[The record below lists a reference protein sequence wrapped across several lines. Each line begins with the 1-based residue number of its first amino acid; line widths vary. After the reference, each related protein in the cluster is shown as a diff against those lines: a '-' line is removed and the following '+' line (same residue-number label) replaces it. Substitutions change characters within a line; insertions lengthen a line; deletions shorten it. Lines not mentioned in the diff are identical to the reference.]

1 MPGVEGARRDQGFA
15 RRQARLTAGSDS
27 GEFAPPEPLQS
38 LRVEPIAAIEGPW
51 NSSSRNSAIA
61 TYTSFPVVAARLLLA
76 TIFGAAIGF
85 EREWRNRPAG
95 LRTHILVCVA
105 AATFAILTIE
115 IIHAPMFTTDALG
128 DAVKVDPIR
137 IVEAVTAGVAFL
149 AAGVVI
155 FTRGQVHGLTT
166 GAGMWLAGAIGV
178 ACGLGPLADRAVRH
192 AAGAGGAG
200 AALCLREQDGHEPG
214 RGFRRGA
221 KRTKRANAPPRP
233 RATSRRRPSLR
244 DS

>member
-1 MPGVEGARRDQGFA
+1 MEQLVE
-15 RRQARLTAGSDS
+15 
-27 GEFAPPEPLQS
+27 EFGHP
-38 LRVEPIAAIEGPW
+38 
-51 NSSSRNSAIA
+51 
-61 TYTSFPVVAARLLLA
+61 TYTSFPVIAARMLLA

-115 IIHAPMFTTDALG
+115 IVHAPMFSAAVMK
-128 DAVKVDPIR
+128 DAVKVDPVR

-178 ACGLGPLADRAVRH
+178 ASGLGLWQVALFATVLALVVLVLLQSFENRLDLNQGNDFEPSGKDDSKP
-192 AAGAGGAG
+192 AAKS
-200 AALCLREQDGHEPG
+200 RNDGSS
-214 RGFRRGA
+214 
-221 KRTKRANAPPRP
+221 RTK
-233 RATSRRRPSLR
+233 SRKAQE
-244 DS
+244 

>member
-1 MPGVEGARRDQGFA
+1 MEQLVE
-15 RRQARLTAGSDS
+15 
-27 GEFAPPEPLQS
+27 EFAHP
-38 LRVEPIAAIEGPW
+38 
-51 NSSSRNSAIA
+51 
-61 TYTSFPVVAARLLLA
+61 TYTSFPVIAARLLLA
-76 TIFGAAIGF
+76 AIFGAAIGF

-115 IIHAPMFTTDALG
+115 IVHAPMFEKDTG
-128 DAVKVDPIR
+128 RFDPIR

-178 ACGLGPLADRAVRH
+178 ACGLGLWQIALFSTVLALIVLGLLYAFESRMAMNQGEDFAEDERDET
-192 AAGAGGAG
+192 G
-200 AALCLREQDGHEPG
+200 
-214 RGFRRGA
+214 
-221 KRTKRANAPPRP
+221 KRAAKAKGDKPKEAKPAR
-233 RATSRRRPSLR
+233 
-244 DS
+244 

>member
-1 MPGVEGARRDQGFA
+1 MEQ
-15 RRQARLTAGSDS
+15 LLE
-27 GEFAPPEPLQS
+27 EFGHPTFTP
-38 LRVEPIAAIEGPW
+38 
-51 NSSSRNSAIA
+51 
-61 TYTSFPVVAARLLLA
+61 FPVVVARLLLA
-76 TIFGAAIGF
+76 AIFGAAIGF

-137 IVEAVTAGVAFL
+137 VVEAVTAGVAFL

-178 ACGLGPLADRAVRH
+178 ASGLGLWQIALFATLIALVVLALLYAFENKIDMNQGEDFTEGER
-192 AAGAGGAG
+192 
-200 AALCLREQDGHEPG
+200 D
-214 RGFRRGA
+214 
-221 KRTKRANAPPRP
+221 
-233 RATSRRRPSLR
+233 ATSRDQMGKRATKAKGDKPKEAKPAR
-244 DS
+244 